1 MKKNIIIVT
10 IFFVSFFSFANT
22 SPDYP
27 QIGTINVSAT
37 NIYKKPSPTSNI
49 IKELKNSE
57 PVIKIK
63 EEGDFYQIILADS
76 LIPNG
81 WIKKETLNLKN
92 LEGKI
97 EGKGLEVLKK
107 FLSNYLGDSIKFYT
121 QPFFEEEPL
130 VPVQFLDVE
139 TLIIKDRVF
148 FIVDYPFTGF
158 EEHKCCVTPLL
169 TLEWKEDNLIA
180 RNFYE
185 WSNYEG
191 LLNKICYF
199 WHPNAKEIKKKF
211 LIAEI
216 YEYLIEDYE
225 KAIKEYDSLRILFK
239 DDLYTN
245 GIYGEGAYYGSSR
258 IKALRNMARAYNK
271 LNKKEEALAC
281 LYKILD
287 KYPNDTIGGW
297 EWEETADFGAARDIL
312 EIDSTLEECEKL
324 KSASNSIWIHAFVDF
339 WELKYFLKRGIYPI
353 EEYLQFINKYYRLYE
368 LDELDDKYQLFK
380 ALEEMLIFLDNE
392 KLYDLALLLTYK
404 TYQSMPKDFLLPSFP
419 YEKKKSP
426 LDYFIKNDS
435 ELKWHL
441 KYLKYELGIIKAEK
455 VALRVKP
462 GLEEKLV
469 TCADSYER
477 ISIMESQG
485 DWSKIL
491 RYDGEVGWV
500 QNKHIRKIPRP
511 NSLEDISVDR

>member
-1 MKKNIIIVT
+1 MIT
-10 IFFVSFFSFANT
+10 IFFISFISLASTLF
-22 SPDYP
+22 DYP
-27 QIGTINVSAT
+27 QIGTINVAAT
-37 NIYKKPSPTSNI
+37 NIYKEPSVNSKIINELNRNDKI
-49 IKELKNSE
+49 IKLKGKGE
-57 PVIKIK
+57 FYKVIP
-63 EEGDFYQIILADS
+63 ADS
-76 LIPNG
+76 LISDG
-81 WIKKETLNLKN
+81 WIKKETIRLRN

-97 EGKGLEVLKK
+97 EGLELYVLKK
-107 FLSNYLGDSIKFYT
+107 FLHSYLGDSIKFYT
-121 QPFFEEEPL
+121 QPFFEQEPL
-130 VPVQFLDVE
+130 VPIRFLKVE
-139 TLIIKDRVF
+139 TLIIKDRILL
-148 FIVDYPFTGF
+148 IVDYPFTDF
-158 EEHKCCVTPLL
+158 EDHECCITPLL
-169 TLEWKEDNLIA
+169 ILEWKDENLIA
-180 RNFYE
+180 RNFYD

-191 LLNKICYF
+191 LLNKIILF
-199 WHPNAKEIKKKF
+199 SSADQKEIRKKF
-211 LIAEI
+211 LRAEI
-216 YEYLIEDYE
+216 YEYLVQDYE
-225 KAIKEYDSLRILFK
+225 KAIKMYDSLRILLE
-239 DDLYTN
+239 DDFYDN
-245 GIYGEGAYYGSSR
+245 GIYGEGFYYGNSR
-258 IKALRNMARAYNK
+258 IIALRNMARAYNK

-297 EWEETADFGAARDIL
+297 EWQETSDFGAAWDIL
-312 EIDSTLEECEKL
+312 YIDSTLEECEKL

-404 TYQSMPKDFLLPSFP
+404 TYQSMPKDFCLPAFP
-419 YEKKKSP
+419 YEKKMSP

-435 ELKWHL
+435 ELRWHL

-462 GLEEKLV
+462 DLEEKSV
-469 TCADSYER
+469 AVADKNER
-477 ISIMESQG
+477 ISIMENQG

-500 QNKHIRKIPRP
+500 KNKHIRKIPRP
-511 NSLEDISVDR
+511 NSLENISID